1 MWTQY
6 RRQAGVLLII
16 AMVLSGIA
24 GCAPAPQ
31 PAQEKPA
38 AVKHGMVK
46 MQQLLEAHPQ
56 QEKLRQLEQ
65 SVAAAEEQS
74 RRPSAE
80 AMNEAKL
87 EFDAAMEVRRN
98 QDLQTIDKKEAQLKE
113 KLNDER
119 RVFLERL
126 EAEYRPQ
133 LVNLDLKLATL
144 QYAPAEKQKVQQ
156 ERDRV
161 EAERQGK
168 IAAKDAE
175 LAAVFKKESSNFV
188 DELSRSSKAY
198 ADQWMNERM
207 SRMQKEAAA
216 SAALPAAE
224 TQRKEMLELS
234 GRVMRDIK
242 QAVTVVAEREKID
255 MVWVYPV
262 VRQQATDITD
272 AVVRELKK

>member
-1 MWTQY
+1 MWTKY

-16 AMVLSGIA
+16 AIVLSGIA
-24 GCAPAPQ
+24 GCATAPQ
-31 PAQEKPA
+31 PAPEKPA
-38 AVKHGMVK
+38 VLKHGMVK

-65 SVAAAEEQS
+65 SVAVATEQS
-74 RRPSAE
+74 QRPSTE
-80 AMNEAKL
+80 VMNEAKR

-98 QDLQTIDKKEAQLKE
+98 QDLQAIDKKEAQLKE

-119 RVFLERL
+119 RVFLESL

-161 EAERQGK
+161 EAEQQSK
-168 IAAKDAE
+168 IAAKDAA
-175 LAAVFKKESSNFV
+175 LAAIFKKESAEFV
-188 DELSRSSKAY
+188 DELSQNTKAY

-207 SRMQKEAAA
+207 SRMKTETAAAAA
-216 SAALPAAE
+216 SPAVEA
-224 TQRKEMLELS
+224 QRKEMMELS

-242 QAVTVVAEREKID
+242 QAVTVVAEREKLDI
-255 MVWVYPV
+255 VWVYPV

-272 AVVRELKK
+272 AVIRELKK